1 MCIPYTRIFA
11 SILLV
16 FLTTFSFGQTTP
28 TTSSN
33 SNQTA
38 ITGKLVQ
45 GSNQEPLPFATVAIY
60 SVKDSSMVT
69 NALTEN
75 DGTFSMDLPP
85 GQFYA
90 EISYIGFEDKV
101 ISDISVEAGQD
112 AIELGAVAMKTD
124 AVALQEVEVRAEK
137 SQMEFKL
144 DRRVFNVG
152 KDLTNAGNSAADILD
167 NVPSVS
173 VDPEGNVS
181 LRGSQGVRILVNGK
195 PSGLLSA
202 GETEALL
209 RMQGDIIQS
218 VEVITNPSARYEAEG
233 EAGII
238 NIILKKNQEK
248 GVNGAFGITAGHP
261 TNYGASYNLNLRRRS
276 FNFFSNFGIDYRRG
290 PGGGFSTQR
299 FFDNDTLTEYYT
311 TDRDQVRGGLGGY
324 IQLGADWNINDKNM
338 VTASL
343 LYRAGEDD
351 NDATVTYRDFDANE
365 NVVATTVRDIEETEK
380 ELNVEAS
387 LDYTKT
393 FDKKDQ
399 EWKTTIKYIVDD
411 ETELAQYDQF
421 NDENAS
427 TLLQRSSNTED
438 EYNFLF
444 QSDYIHPF
452 SEGSRFEA
460 GIRAAMRTIN
470 NDYFVEEQQN
480 GEFITLPNFDD
491 QLKYKENI
499 YAAYLIGGHEFGAF
513 SLQGGLRA
521 ELSDIT
527 ATLVRSDAS
536 NEQNYLSFFPSAS
549 LSYEITETQQLQLSY
564 SRRLSRP
571 YFRSLLPFSNF
582 NDPRNNNVGNPTL
595 RPEFSDSYEFGY
607 LKYFDRGT
615 MLSSVYYRHTTG
627 VIEEIIIPGE
637 DGTSIEYPV
646 NLSTRNSYGLEFNFS
661 YDLTDAWDVTTDFNF
676 YRAIIN
682 GQFEDVDYAADAYS
696 WNSRLNSRLKI
707 GDPIQLQASFRY
719 SAPRNTPQGRRLS
732 SGSVDLAGSMDVFAG
747 KGTLTLSCR
756 DLFNTRKR
764 RSIIDTP
771 EFKSESVFQW
781 RQARRLVLT
790 FNYRLNQDKRP
801 ERDDRGDGDWDE

>member
-1 MCIPYTRIFA
+1 MCISFTRILA
-11 SILLV
+11 SIFLV
-16 FLTTFSFGQTTP
+16 FLTTTTFSQTPP
-28 TTSSN
+28 TTSS
-33 SNQTA
+33 SVNQ
-38 ITGKLVQ
+38 IPISGKLVQ

-60 SVKDSSMVT
+60 SATDSSIVN

-75 DGTFSMDLPP
+75 DGAFSMDLPP
-85 GQFYA
+85 GKYYA
-90 EISYIGFEDKV
+90 EISYIGFEDKT
-101 ISDISVEAGQD
+101 IPDITVESGQ
-112 AIELGAVAMKTD
+112 APVELGAIDMKTD

-173 VDPEGNVS
+173 VDPEGTVS

-248 GVNGAFGITAGHP
+248 GINGAFGITAGHP
-261 TNYGASYNLNLRRRS
+261 ANYGASYNLNLRRRS

-290 PGGGFSTQR
+290 PGGGFASQR
-299 FFDNDTLTEYYT
+299 FFNNDTLTEYYT

-338 VTASL
+338 LTASL

-351 NDATVTYRDFDANE
+351 NDATVTYRDFDSNE
-365 NVVATTVRDIEETEK
+365 NVVATTVRDIDETEE
-380 ELNVEAS
+380 ELNIEAS

-411 ETELAQYDQF
+411 ETELAEYNQF
-421 NDENAS
+421 NNENAN

-452 SEGSRFEA
+452 TESSRFEA

-470 NDYFVEEQQN
+470 NDYFVEEEEQN
-480 GEFITLPNFDD
+480 GEFVTLPNFDD
-491 QLKYKENI
+491 QLKYQENI
-499 YAAYLIGGHEFGAF
+499 YAAYLIGGHEFGPF
-513 SLQGGLRA
+513 SLQGGVRA

-527 ATLVRSDAS
+527 AALIRSGNT

-549 LSYEITETQQLQLSY
+549 LSYEITETQQFQLSY

-571 YFRSLLPFSNF
+571 YFRRLLPFSNF

-595 RPEFSDSYEFGY
+595 RPEFTDSYEFGY

-615 MLSSVYYRHTTG
+615 MLSSVYYRHTNG
-627 VIEEIIIPGE
+627 VIEEIILPND

-661 YDLTDAWDVTTDFNF
+661 YDLTDSWDVTTDFNF

-682 GQFEDVDYAADAYS
+682 GQFEDVDYSADAYS

-719 SAPRNTPQGRRLS
+719 RAPRNTPQGRRLS
-732 SGSVDLAGSMDVFAG
+732 SGSIDLAGSMDVFSG

-764 RSIIDTP
+764 RSLIDTP

-801 ERDDRGDGDWDE
+801 ESGDRDWDE

>member
-1 MCIPYTRIFA
+1 MCLTPPKFSLTAILIF
-11 SILLV
+11 LL
-16 FLTTFSFGQTTP
+16 SFGFSQTTP
-28 TTSSN
+28 SGPD
-33 SNQTA
+33 Q
-38 ITGKLVQ
+38 IPLLGKLVQ
-45 GSNQEPLPFATVAIY
+45 AGNQQPLPFATVAVY
-60 SVKDSSMVT
+60 AVADSSIVN

-75 DGTFSMDLPP
+75 DGTFSLDLPP
-85 GQFYA
+85 GTYYA
-90 EISYIGFEDKV
+90 EISYIGFADKT
-101 ISDISVEAGQD
+101 IPDITVAAGQ
-112 AIELGAVAMKTD
+112 APIQLGAIAMQAD

-167 NVPSVS
+167 NVPSVT

-248 GVNGAFGITAGHP
+248 GVNGSFGITAGHP
-261 TNYGASYNLNLRRRS
+261 ANYGASYNLNLRRQN

-290 PGGGFSTQR
+290 PGGGLTTQR
-299 FFDNDTLTEYYT
+299 FFDNGTLTDYYST
-311 TDRDQVRGGLGGY
+311 ERDQVRGGLGGY
-324 IQLGADWNINDKNM
+324 MQLGADWYLNEKNIL
-338 VTASL
+338 TTSL

-351 NDATVTYRDFDANE
+351 NDASVIYRDFDGNQ
-365 NVVATTVRDIEETEK
+365 NIVGRTVRDIDETEK
-380 ELNVEAS
+380 EHNLEAS

-393 FDKKDQ
+393 FNKKDQ
-399 EWKTTIKYIVDD
+399 EWKTTFKYILDD
-411 ETELAQYDQF
+411 ETELAEYRQTS
-421 NDENAS
+421 DE
-427 TLLQRSSNTED
+427 TIGLLQQRSSNTED
-438 EYNFLF
+438 EINFLF
-444 QSDYIHPF
+444 QSDYVHPF
-452 SEGSRFEA
+452 TEKSKMEIGV
-460 GIRAAMRTIN
+460 RAAARTIN
-470 NDYFVEEQQN
+470 NDFLVEEQEN
-480 GEFITLPNFDD
+480 GEFVALPSFDD
-491 QLKYKENI
+491 QLKYNENI
-499 YAAYLIGGHEFGAF
+499 YAAYLIGGTEFGNF
-513 SLQGGLRA
+513 GFQGGVRA

-527 ATLVRSDAS
+527 ATLVRSEAS

-549 LSYEITETQQLQLSY
+549 LSYELTETQQLQLSY

-582 NDPRNNNVGNPTL
+582 NDPRNNNIGNPNL
-595 RPEFSDSYEFGY
+595 RPEFTDSYELGF

-615 MLSSVYYRHTTG
+615 MLSSVYYRNTSG

-661 YDLTDAWDVTTDFNF
+661 YDMTDAWDVTTDFNF
-676 YRAIIN
+676 YRALIN
-682 GQFEDVDYAADAYS
+682 GQFENVDYSADTYS
-696 WNSRLNSRLKI
+696 WNSRLNTSIQL
-707 GDPIQLQASFRY
+707 GDPVQLQASFRY
-719 SAPRNTPQGRRLS
+719 RAPRNTPQGRSLS
-732 SGSVDLAGSMDVFAG
+732 SGSVDLAGSIDMFAG
-747 KGTLTLSCR
+747 KGTITVSCR
-756 DLFNTRKR
+756 DLFNTRKS

-771 EFKSESVFQW
+771 DFKSESVFQR
-781 RQARRLVLT
+781 RQPRRLVVT
-790 FNYRLNQDKRP
+790 FNYRLNQDKKSMRG
-801 ERDDRGDGDWDE
+801 EDREDDFDE